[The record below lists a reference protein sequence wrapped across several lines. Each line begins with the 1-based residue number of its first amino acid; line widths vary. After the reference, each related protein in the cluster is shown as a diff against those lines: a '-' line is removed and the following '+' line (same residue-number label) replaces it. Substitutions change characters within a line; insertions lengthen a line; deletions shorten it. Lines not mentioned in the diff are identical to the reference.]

1 MIVHEPSLV
10 ILSTTIAVLG
20 AFTAAVMTSNIDSQ
34 SKGEGR
40 MRLIMAALTL
50 GGSIWAMHFVG
61 LLAIDGP
68 VNLGYNPLLL
78 ALSATAAFSG
88 STVALFILWP
98 KRSGIESRLPAA
110 VAVLGLTIAA
120 TNYLGIGAVA
130 GRGLRLSWFLVLI
143 SLAVSVQAALIILWF
158 LFRRRG
164 VIVTLAGAIGLGLC
178 VTATHYL
185 AIASA
190 EGLDQ
195 TLLAVPRDTSGISE
209 RYLAWAATIMMYLIC
224 SICLSVF
231 VIMQF
236 REEME

>member
-1 MIVHEPSLV
+1 MIDHEPSLV
-10 ILSTTIAVLG
+10 ILSTTIAMLG
-20 AFTAAVMTSNIDSQ
+20 AFTAAVMTSNIGSQ
-34 SKGEGR
+34 SKGEAR
-40 MRLIMAALTL
+40 MRIIMAALSL

-68 VNLGYNPLLL
+68 LNLGYNPLLL
-78 ALSATAAFSG
+78 ALSGLAALCGTTLALFLRWPRHSG
-88 STVALFILWP
+88 SD
-98 KRSGIESRLPAA
+98 SRAPFA

-130 GRGLRLSWFLVLI
+130 GSGLRLSWFLALI

-190 EGLDQ
+190 DGLDR
-195 TLLAVPRDTSGISE
+195 TLFAIPRDTSGISE
-209 RYLAWAATIMMYLIC
+209 RYLAWAATIMVYLIC

-236 REEME
+236 REEIE